1 MASVVELRSMLTI
14 NVLNE
19 GCYKDLPIRA
29 MESLE
34 GKDPILLD
42 GNYASRD
49 EAVLKCLM
57 LGRKLGYAVVGVQDG
72 GMCVGSTKVKT
83 YKKYGVSH
91 DCRGDRKGGPW
102 ASEVYLSL
110 TNHITGKC

>member
-1 MASVVELRSMLTI
+1 MLTI
-14 NVLNE
+14 NILNE

-49 EAVLKCLM
+49 EAVLKCLL

-72 GMCVGSTKVKT
+72 GMCVGSAKVKRIRNT
-83 YKKYGVSH
+83 EYPMIAGGIGKEDRGPVKYTL
-91 DCRGDRKGGPW
+91 
-102 ASEVYLSL
+102 A
-110 TNHITGKC
+110 